1 MSMIDIDTPAAP
13 ARTEPESSK
22 RRDIIDGA
30 RKVFFEKGF
39 DAASMDEVAKAAS
52 VSKATIYVYFSS
64 KEELFEALVHNDRAR
79 SAEHLF
85 EVDPSV
91 DDVASLLRRIG
102 ISFMTMMVQPDHI
115 RLVRMV
121 IAVAERFPRV
131 GRTFF
136 AAGPCHGG
144 QRLAQLMRQ
153 QADLGRLAIDDD
165 LAAAYE
171 FFNLC
176 QSNSVKG
183 LLFGIEEQPT
193 AAQIEAT
200 VERAVRIFLSYYGTQ
215 TVGKP

>member
-1 MSMIDIDTPAAP
+1 MTMIDTETVAEAP
-13 ARTEPESSK
+13 RAEPESTK

-39 DAASMDEVAKAAS
+39 DGASMDEVARAAG
-52 VSKATIYVYFSS
+52 VSKATIYVYFGS
-64 KEELFEALVHNDRAR
+64 KEELFEALVLNDRAR

-85 EVDPSV
+85 VVDPSIG
-91 DDVASLLRRIG
+91 DVASLLHRIG

-121 IAVAERFPRV
+121 IAIAEKFPRV
-131 GRTFF
+131 GHAFF
-136 AAGPCHGG
+136 DAGPCHGG
-144 QRLAQLMRQ
+144 QRLASLLRQ
-153 QADLGRLAIDDD
+153 QADLGRLRIDDD

-183 LLFGIEEQPT
+183 LLFGVGEQPSP
-193 AAQIEAT
+193 AQIEET
-200 VERAVRIFLSYYGTQ
+200 VERAVRVFLAYYGTARA
-215 TVGKP
+215 G